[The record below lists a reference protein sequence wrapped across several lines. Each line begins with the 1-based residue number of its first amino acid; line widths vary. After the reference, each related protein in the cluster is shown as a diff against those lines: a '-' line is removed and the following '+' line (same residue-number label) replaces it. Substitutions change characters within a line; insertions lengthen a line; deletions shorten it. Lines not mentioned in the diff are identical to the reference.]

1 MHLKKVQ
8 ALELFAKYKYWLHS
22 HHQLNSKVP
31 GKNEAEEEAGST

>member
-1 MHLKKVQ
+1 MHLKKIQ

-22 HHQLNSKVP
+22 HQLNSKVP